1 MQTFLVLSDLTATIT
16 LPQSLTIILN
26 SHFIGIIYESRTL
39 KTLCNKTKCWVS
51 NKADRHYPKVLIA
64 PGLAFVLSFLSGL
77 NCKLDKTSP
86 INIVEYPVAALYFII
101 FWIATGEGAKQGQE
115 G

>member
-1 MQTFLVLSDLTATIT
+1 M
-16 LPQSLTIILN
+16 
-26 SHFIGIIYESRTL
+26 
-39 KTLCNKTKCWVS
+39 
-51 NKADRHYPKVLIA
+51 LIA

-86 INIVEYPVAALYFII
+86 INIVEYPVAVLYFII